1 MMNFNRQH
9 QSDLEIITSDIWNI
23 FNVLRHENI
32 KPEDYHIVLFFLSIY
47 KDGLIDD
54 EFFLR
59 QDYPL
64 NIWIDRQISNSDWS
78 SYFELRDLYRE
89 VYSYFEPIIN
99 KISDYSLRYIFQTLF
114 RLDYLTFSQNFP
126 NIFDDILYKIA
137 QAQGKSGGNFIQP
150 LQLTFLMLNLA
161 DLKEYSKIYNPFA
174 GLASFGV
181 FLENGQKYFAQ
192 ELNPETWALGK
203 LRLHAHQKKNEKFLL
218 QNSLEYWPNS
228 TEKFDL
234 IISNPPFGIKLSRFN
249 HWGEYSSKQTID
261 EFLIREGIKSLS
273 NEGKLIAVLPPKTLF
288 SSGNDLQLR
297 KFLIEEDLIDTIIA
311 LPGGLL
317 LNSGMPLTIIF
328 LNKAKKNFGKVKFID
343 AKNFVTNSDSRLK
356 VLNYVALTNF
366 LNDEVVDN
374 NIIRIVNAEEVRE
387 NDYNLNVPRYFKK
400 EIEGVR
406 LGDLIEIMPNRK
418 TNLPDNGKLIRIR
431 DLKDDNVDF
440 LLDEYVLEYSS
451 LKNNV
456 QQIFETCLLMAVR
469 WKTLK
474 PTFFEYK
481 GLPVFK
487 SSDILAAKVDEFKV
501 EKAYLINEL
510 QSEYVKQQLDSYRLG
525 STIPFI
531 RQSDLLEVKIKL
543 PSLEE
548 QRAKV
553 SGIIELSSKL
563 KQFEIE
569 KNNLLTGLKK
579 NEIESSTSLSHILG
593 KPLLSIGSSL
603 EIIQSTLNKAYPS
616 WKEVVISE
624 SRQFKMVDAFESISK
639 NLKYIQELTDK
650 NTSLMSISSFDLTE
664 VNLLKFLSDFIKNER
679 KSLPSNIE
687 LTLDIHDDIKQMTKQ
702 ILILGNEQKLKIA
715 LINLID
721 NAKNHAFIDKEIGHE
736 VNIEILPYIGNENEA
751 YFLNYNIDSKKSYV
765 EIRVS
770 NTGKGFPKNFT
781 LDDYVRKNFAVGK
794 NANKGLGGYEVNEI
808 VKAHNEG
815 RKALSIFSFAEDQK
829 FSSTISFLIPMI

>member
-161 DLKEYSKIYNPFA
+161 DLKDYSKIYNPFA

-181 FLENGQKYFAQ
+181 FLENEQKYFAQ

-356 VLNYVALTNF
+356 ILNYVALTNF

-553 SGIIELSSKL
+553 SGIIELSSKF

-721 NAKNHAFIDKEIGHE
+721 NAKNHAFIDKEIDHE

-815 RKALSIFSFAEDQK
+815 RKALSIFSFTEDQK